1 MREIYILY
9 SHQHPPVFLLRWS
22 TSHLGGTGF
31 HPIATTKGQ
40 GTPTSSPTVG
50 CLPGLVAPHP
60 PGPETWWTEPGHL
73 GKGYPASQK
82 KVENPKVMTFQDGLV
97 SYEIQLEFEVFFF
110 NIVKSY
116 EVDPLF
122 HALSHW

>member
-1 MREIYILY
+1 
-9 SHQHPPVFLLRWS
+9 
-22 TSHLGGTGF
+22 
-31 HPIATTKGQ
+31 
-40 GTPTSSPTVG
+40 
-50 CLPGLVAPHP
+50 
-60 PGPETWWTEPGHL
+60 
-73 GKGYPASQK
+73 
-82 KVENPKVMTFQDGLV
+82 VENPKVMTFQDGLV